1 MAGWQTSFQ
10 LLVLRG
16 ALEPW
21 DALEP
26 WGALGPWGAMEP
38 WQEPWQPF
46 FNLWQLNLEGGM
58 SLWYPATVPC
68 AWNKDLNHTTTN
80 ILTKYKKDNHR
91 TTWIEHNRAKQAK
104 QRWIGP
110 IHLKNWQ
117 FFNFCLVYDLMA
129 LCEPEPDHVLG
140 WPDLENPSSP
150 IWRKKPPSPQDQG
163 SNRGWEWI
171 WIGFG
176 SSWFEFLFFKNMSH
190 LYLFCNHIF
199 ICIFIYVSHLETW
212 AHCARFHLGEILS
225 CRSEVDNGRSRGNLI
240 RGSW

>member
-1 MAGWQTSFQ
+1 MNWANSS
-10 LLVLRG
+10 
-16 ALEPW
+16 E
-21 DALEP
+21 
-26 WGALGPWGAMEP
+26 
-38 WQEPWQPF
+38 
-46 FNLWQLNLEGGM
+46 
-58 SLWYPATVPC
+58 
-68 AWNKDLNHTTTN
+68 K
-80 ILTKYKKDNHR
+80 LT
-91 TTWIEHNRAKQAK
+91 I
-104 QRWIGP
+104 
-110 IHLKNWQ
+110 

-225 CRSEVDNGRSRGNLI
+225 CRSEVDNGRSVDLGETWSGEVDNGRLIGTRPSLGPRRGEEPLNSLQFQ
-240 RGSW
+240 